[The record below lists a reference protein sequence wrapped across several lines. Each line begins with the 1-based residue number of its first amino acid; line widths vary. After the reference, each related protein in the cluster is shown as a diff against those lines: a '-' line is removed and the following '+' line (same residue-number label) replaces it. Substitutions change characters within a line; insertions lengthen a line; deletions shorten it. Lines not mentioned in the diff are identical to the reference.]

1 MWGPAIGIALRPR
14 PYGSVPDVT
23 ASVRRVR
30 SISLVLLASALSATA
45 CSELGG
51 APPGDPGSGR
61 TSVQVVQVID
71 GDTVRVDL
79 GGQETPVRLI
89 GIDTPERDGPFT
101 DEECFGPR
109 ASRFTADALGGRR
122 VDLEFDVERTDR
134 FDRTLA
140 YVWVEGSL
148 FNERILR
155 EGYAVLATFPPN
167 VRYVERLRAAQR
179 RARDAGA
186 GLWGACPAG

>member
-1 MWGPAIGIALRPR
+1 
-14 PYGSVPDVT
+14 VT

-30 SISLVLLASALSATA
+30 SIALVLLASALSATTA
-45 CSELGG
+45 CSELSHT
-51 APPGDPGSGR
+51 PSGDGGR
-61 TSVQVVQVID
+61 TSVQVVQVVD
-71 GDTVRVDL
+71 GDTIRVDL
-79 GGQETPVRLI
+79 GGRETPVRLI

-101 DEECFGPR
+101 DEECFGAR
-109 ASRFTADALGGRR
+109 ASRFTADALDGRR

-140 YVWVEGSL
+140 YIWVEGSL

-167 VRYVERLRAAQR
+167 VRYVQRLRAAQR
-179 RARDAGA
+179 RARDARA
-186 GLWGACPAG
+186 GLWGVCPTA

>member
-1 MWGPAIGIALRPR
+1 M
-14 PYGSVPDVT
+14 T

-30 SISLVLLASALSATA
+30 SIPLVLLTSALSATTA
-45 CSELGG
+45 CSELGHT
-51 APPGDPGSGR
+51 PPGDAGVGR
-61 TSVQVVQVID
+61 TSVQVVQVVD
-71 GDTVRVDL
+71 GDTIRVDL
-79 GGQETPVRLI
+79 GGRETPVRLI

-101 DEECFGPR
+101 DEECFGGR
-109 ASRFTADALGGRR
+109 ASRFTADTLGGLR

-167 VRYVERLRAAQR
+167 VRYVQRLRAAQR

-186 GLWGACPAG
+186 GLWGVCPAG